1 MPPIFHSDIAE
12 VEKLQ
17 AELLKLS
24 KILKQNAKDEIKLAT
39 AIQKKTKATRE
50 ELQAAEEL
58 AARHKKT
65 TAAMKQTKDAIER
78 LAQEKKEMNREG
90 AARAKQMDREIFKEK
105 ELRKALN
112 MEVKSIQDLMTK
124 TNAMVAARKRLDLS
138 TDKGRRAEKAY
149 AKQIAANTTK
159 LKRYDALIGRHQ
171 RNVGNY
177 TKTLGGL
184 KAGYIAVMAATVGAI
199 AGLRRWINL
208 HAELSDA
215 MADVRKTTGL
225 TWKEVHKLNKELLKI
240 NTRTSQ
246 KELLDLSF
254 VAGKLG
260 IEGSE
265 NILGFVRAADQIGVA
280 LGRELGDVEE
290 ATRVIGKLTELFD
303 LKDEFGLEES
313 MIKIGSAIN
322 SLGMA
327 STASEGFLVEFTK
340 RLGGI
345 ASQAKISVF
354 DVLGLGSALDQLGQ
368 TSEVSSTALSQ
379 VIVKLFQNTSK
390 FAKIA
395 GLEVESFSRLLQT
408 DANAAIVQF
417 VTALGDNNKGMMAM
431 AKAFDQM
438 GLDGKRTIGV
448 LSALATNIDV
458 VTEAQELSNAE
469 GIKATSIA
477 NEFAIKNDTLAA
489 SMERT
494 TKAWTSF
501 IQSEGVEKFLKNLY
515 DAATVILGGAGAEI
529 IKLQKELKDNAS
541 SIAIIEENNLWLQG
555 QNLAALKDRNAEIKE
570 ELRIVK
576 EIAEERKLS
585 AERFAFPLG
594 GKKDFLPLGLEEGGG
609 RPVPGPVAPGKV
621 GDKIVFEVSEEEKKR
636 IAKLLAERKKADEEY
651 YKFKKDLGLFTIR
664 ELYEADVK
672 AITESKE
679 FALLTDDE
687 KQQALLNNK
696 MEWTEKAIN
705 QEKALIKRMTGL
717 GTSAAFPGLPKKLD
731 KVGEDTTVAT
741 EILGVEADPENI
753 FDTEKWK
760 NTFTTMAGYAQLFGS
775 AVTDVLDMVSQANK
789 QKLEEEMFG
798 VQQRYSFESEQLDK
812 QLKNK
817 TISQAEFDAKKLK
830 LDKKLKADEDKLRKE
845 FAKKEQQTA
854 IIKAVINTAVGV
866 TGSLAQGGILGII
879 LAAITLALGIA
890 EIATISSQ
898 KFAKGGH
905 QELGKKG
912 KTLTGKRH
920 DQGGVDLGEVGTA
933 EAGEYM
939 GILSRQATS
948 KYSDILPTVFDSL
961 NDRSFEN
968 VFAMS
973 PMVIKESKYQ
983 KKMYQEM
990 TKEKTQNETT
1000 VTDTMIITRNG
1011 NHISKV
1017 YL

>member
-65 TAAMKQTKDAIER
+65 TAAMKQTKDALER

-184 KAGYIAVMAATVGAI
+184 KAGYIAVMAAIVGAI

-260 IEGSE
+260 IQGSE

-541 SIAIIEENNLWLQG
+541 SIAIIEENNRNLWLQG

-594 GKKDFLPLGLEEGGG
+594 GGGFAPGSNQKKDF
-609 RPVPGPVAPGKV
+609 VPGPVAPGKV
-621 GDKIVFEVSEEEKKR
+621 GDEIVFEVSEEEKKR
-636 IAKLLAERKKADEEY
+636 IAKLLAERKKAEEDFF
-651 YKFKKDLGLFTIR
+651 KFKKQHGLLTIQ
-664 ELYEADVK
+664 ELWEAEVELVED
-672 AITESKE
+672 SKE
-679 FALLTDDE
+679 FARLTEEE
-687 KQQALLNNK
+687 KGQTRLDIYRKYTDLIIA
-696 MEWTEKAIN
+696 
-705 QEKALIKRMTGL
+705 QEKKDRITRIESL
-717 GTSAAFPGLPKKLD
+717 GTSAAFPGLPKTLD
-731 KVGEDTTVAT
+731 KVGSGTVTAT
-741 EILGVEADPENI
+741 GIDRDFTDPDVVVDPDAWQESFVEIN
-753 FDTEKWK
+753 
-760 NTFTTMAGYAQLFGS
+760 GYAQLFGG
-775 AVTDVLDMVSQANK
+775 AMIEVLNMVSQAN
-789 QKLEEEMFG
+789 QRALQDDLNRINE
-798 VQQRYSFESEQLDK
+798 RYSYEERLLNEN
-812 QLKNK
+812 LK
-817 TISQAEFDAKKLK
+817 KKLINENEFNSRK
-830 LDKKLKADEDKLRKE
+830 LLLDQKRSKEEAKLKKE
-845 FAKKEQQTA
+845 AAKTEKNMA
-854 IIKAVINTAVGV
+854 ITKAIINTALGV
-866 TGSLAQGGILGII
+866 TGSLAQGGPLSW
-879 LAAITLALGIA
+879 LFALVSAALGA
-890 EIATISSQ
+890 VEIGIISSQ
-898 KFAKGGH
+898 TFAKGGH
-905 QELGKKG
+905 QKLGKDG
-912 KTLTGKRH
+912 SVLRGKRH
-920 DQGGVDLGEVGTA
+920 AQGGVNLGEVGTA

-939 GILSRQATS
+939 GIISRPSTD

-961 NDRSFEN
+961 NNQSFEN
-968 VFAMS
+968 VFAVK
-973 PMVIKESKYQ
+973 PVVVTESKYQ

-990 TKEKTQNETT
+990 TKDKTQSETT

-1017 YL
+1017 YI